1 MSAGAKGTVVAVVCG
16 IALSGCGPRISPRE
30 AETGLKPGQEAAIP
44 VGPDYRID
52 KANAFP
58 SIGLDLPAPDGI
70 PGVDAA
76 ETAAAKAPNS
86 ASAVLN
92 VGYAYYAASA
102 YPQSA
107 EQFAHAATLAPGDAA
122 PRLYEGLA
130 QMGAGHL
137 DAAADA
143 LTRVTQL
150 KGVPTHTL
158 GIAYA
163 QIGRC
168 RFQQHRDDAAKA
180 AFLQSLAV
188 DPHQGQ
194 ASLGLGAYAALA
206 GDIRGARKRFTIA
219 AQDLPPGRQRALAFA
234 SLGRLEENVL
244 DRRAALAAY
253 RRALTENPDSTV
265 AREALARLAVGAK
278 PAAKGGA

>member
-1 MSAGAKGTVVAVVCG
+1 MGVGAKGIAFVIVCG
-16 IALSGCGPRISPRE
+16 VVLCGCGPRISPRE
-30 AETGLKPGQEAAIP
+30 AETGLKPGQDAAMP

-58 SIGLDLPAPDGI
+58 SIGLDLPAPAGI

-86 ASAVLN
+86 ATAVLN

-107 EQFAHAATLAPGDAA
+107 EQFAHAAALAPGDAA

-137 DAAADA
+137 DAAAEA
-143 LTRVTQL
+143 LTRVTQV
-150 KGVPTHTL
+150 KGIPARMR
-158 GIAYA
+158 GIAFA

-180 AFLQSLAV
+180 AFLQSLAA
-188 DPHQGQ
+188 DPYQGQ

-206 GDIRGARKRFTIA
+206 GDIRGARQRFTNA
-219 AQDLPPGRQRALAFA
+219 ARDLPAGRQRALAYA

-244 DRRAALAAY
+244 DRPAALAAY
-253 RRALTENPDSTV
+253 RRALAENPASAA
-265 AREALARLAVGAK
+265 AREALARLSAGAK
-278 PAAKGGA
+278 PAVKAGA